1 MHSKKNPLDRGRKI
15 SFTHPL
21 HLKIVAGYSLVIGL
35 LAVIVLVMRHENNK
49 LILIQ
54 TNEQCRNDSRGIIYQ
69 IYGKLLDI
77 TIPGELLPLWDEMDF
92 KHYHDDTQS
101 AITLINELK
110 AFYPDDI
117 QRSRIDSV
125 RSLLKEKEVQVGK
138 LYELLNINAIDKTKQ
153 NSAIISQI
161 DNLKSKNQ
169 SLNHSLDRIIHDF
182 ERDAIQQTKNE
193 HEQRC
198 EVRQTSFQ
206 ILSFTMFL
214 VFLFIILFY
223 SLIRKDIRK
232 RREYRQKL
240 ETVNQDNLLL
250 FTLHRRMM
258 LSILHDLRSPLGII
272 SGYTELAKEE
282 KDTHKRGTQL
292 DAVLS
297 SSNHM
302 LSLTENLLEY
312 YKLDTGGEQ
321 VSPVS
326 FQLDEF
332 MCEVENN
339 FRPMA
344 ESKGLEFLVVYHPS
358 GYTLYGDWERLY
370 RITSNL
376 LSNAIKFTTTGKVTI
391 SMEYYE
397 KNIHLKIEDTG
408 CGMTL
413 DETKLIFNAFE
424 RLGCDGEVSGF
435 GLGLSITNGLVSL
448 LGGTIEVESQ
458 PNIGSLFKV
467 TLPMPQTDTIVKEKS
482 TNIENHSLNYPMRI
496 LLIDDDPMQ
505 QMLMREMLH
514 RQNITCDCCD
524 RANEVMERLQNQ
536 RYDLLITDIQMPVTD
551 GFALLKMLRT
561 SDIPQAKTISVLAM
575 TARIDLNE
583 DDYIAKGFAGCLFKP
598 VTLSTLMRTITGQ
611 DCLVANGEDVSF
623 SLVLHEE
630 KNPPEMLKLFIS
642 ETRKNMAILRDAIE
656 CEDAETLSFIL
667 HKITSLWSTLGVHI
681 PNHPKPEE
689 YPAIFRQGEWMVR
702 RATQLYHSLTD
713 NAAEY
718 EEDINHRR

>member
-1 MHSKKNPLDRGRKI
+1 MRLKKNPLARGRKL

-21 HLKIVAGYSLVIGL
+21 HLKIIAGYSLVIGL
-35 LAVIVLVMRHENNK
+35 LAVIVFVMRYENNN

-54 TNEQCRNDSRGIIYQ
+54 TNEQYRNDSRGIIYQ

-77 TIPGELLPLWDEMDF
+77 TIPGELLPLWDDMDF

-101 AITLINELK
+101 AIILLNELK

-117 QRSRIDSV
+117 QCSRIDSV
-125 RSLLKEKEVQVGK
+125 RSLLEEKEVQVGK
-138 LYELLNINAIDKTKQ
+138 LYELLNINVIDKTKQ

-161 DNLKSKNQ
+161 DKLKSKNQ

-182 ERDAIQQTKNE
+182 EWDAIQQTKNE
-193 HEQRC
+193 HEQRR
-198 EVRQTSFQ
+198 EVRQTSFR
-206 ILSFTMFL
+206 ILSSTMLL
-214 VFLFIILFY
+214 VFIFIVLFY
-223 SLIRKDIRK
+223 FLIRKDIRK

-240 ETVNQDNLLL
+240 ETANQDNLLL
-250 FTLHRRMM
+250 LTLHRRMM

-282 KDTHKRGTQL
+282 KDVYKRETQL
-292 DAVLS
+292 DAILS

-326 FQLDEF
+326 FQPDQF

-344 ESKGLEFLVVYHPS
+344 ESKGLEFSVVYQPCGH
-358 GYTLYGDWERLY
+358 TLYGDRERLY

-376 LSNAIKFTTTGKVTI
+376 LSNAIKFTVAGKVII
-391 SMEYYE
+391 SMEYHE

-413 DETKLIFNAFE
+413 DETKRIFNAFE
-424 RLGCDGEVSGF
+424 RLGRDGEVSGF

-467 TLPMPQTDTIVKEKS
+467 TLPMSQTGTTVKEKPI
-482 TNIENHSLNYPMRI
+482 NIENHSLNYPMRI
-496 LLIDDDPMQ
+496 LIIDDDPMQ
-505 QMLMREMLH
+505 HMLMREMLR
-514 RQNITCDCCD
+514 RQNMTCDCCD
-524 RANEVMERLQNQ
+524 CANEVMERLQSEQ
-536 RYDLLITDIQMPVTD
+536 YDLLITDIQMPITD
-551 GFALLKMLRT
+551 GFGLLKMLRE
-561 SDIPQAKTISVLAM
+561 SDIPQAKTISVFAM
-575 TARIDLNE
+575 TARIDLHE
-583 DDYIAKGFAGCLFKP
+583 EEYIEKGFAGCLFKP
-598 VTLSTLMRTITGQ
+598 VTLSTLVTTITGQ
-611 DCLVANGEDVSF
+611 NCLLANGEDISF
-623 SLVLHEE
+623 SLMLHEE
-630 KNPPEMLKLFIS
+630 KNPPEMLELFIS
-642 ETRKNMAILRDAIE
+642 ETRKSMTILCDAIE
-656 CEDAETLSFIL
+656 REDSEALSFIL
-667 HKITSLWSTLGVHI
+667 HKIAPLWKTLGVHI
-681 PNHPKPEE
+681 PYHPDPKD
-689 YPAIFRQGEWMVR
+689 YPDIFRQGEWLVR
-702 RATQLYHSLTD
+702 RATQFYHSLTD
-713 NAAEY
+713 NTAEH
-718 EEDINHRR
+718 EEDTNHRG

>member
-1 MHSKKNPLDRGRKI
+1 MYFKKNPLDRRKF

-21 HLKIVAGYSLVIGL
+21 HLKIIAGYSLIIGL
-35 LAVIVLVMRHENNK
+35 LTVIIFVMRYENDK

-54 TNEQCRNDSRGIIYQ
+54 TNEQYRNDSRGIIYQ

-77 TIPGELLPLWDEMDF
+77 TIPGELLPLWDDMDF

-101 AITLINELK
+101 AITLLNELK

-117 QRSRIDSV
+117 QCSRIDSV
-125 RSLLKEKEVQVGK
+125 HFLLEEKEVQVGK
-138 LYELLNINAIDKTKQ
+138 LYELLNINAIDKTRRS
-153 NSAIISQI
+153 NSVISHI

-169 SLNHSLDRIIHDF
+169 ALNYSLDRIIHDF
-182 ERDAIQQTKNE
+182 ERDAIQQTNNE

-198 EVRQTSFQ
+198 EVRQTSFR
-206 ILSFTMFL
+206 ILSFTMVI
-214 VFLFIILFY
+214 VFLFIVLFY
-223 SLIRKDIRK
+223 FLIRKDIQK

-240 ETVNQDNLLL
+240 EAANHDNQLLL
-250 FTLHRRMM
+250 TLHRRMM

-272 SGYTELAKEE
+272 SGYAELTKEE
-282 KDTHKRGTQL
+282 KDTHKRETQL
-292 DAVLS
+292 DAILS

-326 FQLDEF
+326 FQPDQL
-332 MCEVENN
+332 MCEVDNN

-344 ESKGLEFLVVYHPS
+344 ESKGLEFSVVYQPCGH
-358 GYTLYGDWERLY
+358 TLYGDRERLY

-376 LSNAIKFTTTGKVTI
+376 LSNAIKFTATGKVTI
-391 SMEYYE
+391 SMECHE
-397 KNIHLKIEDTG
+397 KNIHLNIEDTG
-408 CGMTL
+408 SGMTL
-413 DETKLIFNAFE
+413 EETKRIFNAFE
-424 RLGCDGEVSGF
+424 RLGRDGEVSGF
-435 GLGLSITNGLVSL
+435 GLGLPITAGLVSL
-448 LGGTIEVESQ
+448 LGGTMQVESQ

-467 TLPMPQTDTIVKEKS
+467 TLPMSEAGMVVKEKP
-482 TNIENHSLNYPMRI
+482 TNIENHSLKYPMRI
-496 LLIDDDPMQ
+496 LLIDDDSMQ
-505 QMLMREMLH
+505 QMLMREMLR

-524 RANEVMERLQNQ
+524 CANEVMERLRSE
-536 RYDLLITDIQMPVTD
+536 RYNLLITDIQMPITD
-551 GFALLKMLRT
+551 GFTLLKMLRE
-561 SDIPQAKTISVLAM
+561 SDISQARTISVLAM

-583 DDYIAKGFAGCLFKP
+583 EDYIAKGFAGCLFKP
-598 VTLSTLMRTITGQ
+598 VTLPILMRTITGH
-611 DCLVANGEDVSF
+611 DCLLENGEDVSF

-630 KNPPEMLKLFIS
+630 KNSPEMLELFIC
-642 ETRKNMAILRDAIE
+642 ETRKNMITLRDAIE
-656 CEDAETLSFIL
+656 HEDAETLSFIL
-667 HKITSLWSTLGVHI
+667 HKVTSLWSTLGVHI

-713 NAAEY
+713 NTAEH
-718 EEDINHRR
+718 EEDTNHRG